1 MTRELRWTERA
12 TEQLAVIAEYISI
25 TSPVY
30 AEQVVEHIASRFE
43 QVLAFPESGRNV
55 PEAREG
61 EPLRELIE
69 RPYRL
74 VYAIRP
80 DAIEVIAIPHGR
92 QDFPRELQSSAPRG
106 AS

>member
-1 MTRELRWTERA
+1 MSRELRWTERA
-12 TEQLAVIAEYISI
+12 TDQLAVIAEYISI

-30 AEQVVEHIASRFE
+30 AEQVVERLAKRLE
-43 QVLAFPESGRNV
+43 QAQMFPESGRVV
-55 PEAREG
+55 PEARSD

-74 VYAIRP
+74 VYAVRP
-80 DAIEVIAIPHGR
+80 DAIEVIAVLHGR
-92 QDFPRELQSSAPRG
+92 QDIPTALHGNPAHA